1 MSHQD
6 RRAPL
11 PAEYQ
16 YPTHG
21 VDCDCPTCRNRV
33 IRSDMIVLE
42 QMMVIEGLDRIATS
56 YTDTFDDRIRP
67 TYTAYGWGV

>member
-21 VDCDCPTCRNRV
+21 VDCDCPTCRNKWV
-33 IRSDMIVLE
+33 HAPHPSWA
-42 QMMVIEGLDRIATS
+42 ATI
-56 YTDTFDDRIRP
+56 TLREPPQLT
-67 TYTAYGWGV
+67 TQTAYGWGV